1 MYFIFILPLETEIV
15 FPFVIFSLIAIPFI
29 KKYKLFYGILNMIVV
44 YLMLWIAFLWVISIG
59 IDKYGV

>member
-1 MYFIFILPLETEIV
+1 MYFIFILPLETEIDL
-15 FPFVIFSLIAIPFI
+15 PFVIFSLIVIPFI

-44 YLMLWIAFLWVISIG
+44 YLMLWLAFLWVISIG